1 MVTNGTNQGSPVDST
16 CSILFLSFSNQMDFS
31 QQNPNSSSPPS
42 GLTRDLRAGTLR
54 VFRVIGDVES
64 RFLPTQNVCLLMS
77 IVDWKIWKDKT
88 WLKPKTSASL
98 VGRWIW
104 LGCFEHLIGHL
115 QTSQNIFGPVQTSV
129 KRPAKCMF
137 QKKWQYPS
145 WPLLSPWRNNAT
157 WPTTMMTLGP
167 HGESGIPQGLVYY
180 YVPNSLPVDGKN
192 SLVPDILYPWFI
204 DHFTT

>member
-145 WPLLSPWRNNAT
+145 WPQHGQQRWWLWVPTGNPESPKVWFTITFQIVCPSMVKTPWSLISCIHDLST
-157 WPTTMMTLGP
+157 
-167 HGESGIPQGLVYY
+167 
-180 YVPNSLPVDGKN
+180 
-192 SLVPDILYPWFI
+192 ILRLRSPML
-204 DHFTT
+204 D